1 MDNQKITVKEQIFNL
16 FFLIKI
22 LFKTNKRIFF
32 IRLPMLFLQ
41 TISSILSIWFMRLIL
56 NEISTGAD
64 VKKVVLFS
72 GLMAGSALLVN
83 TLSKIVSIFDSRE
96 MQRTENRLRLFLAD
110 IIMNLPYRYAVDPE
124 TLNFLELAK
133 KENSFS
139 TVLSAVTNV
148 LGAVINALTYAT
160 VVLTVNPLILLL
172 IAANSAIDML
182 LLRKTAK
189 LAIENENE
197 VFPVYRKLWA
207 QVGILFKLKFGKE
220 MRINRLQDW
229 TIEKGRK
236 QNDYALSFEKSEA
249 KSSAELSGL
258 QDLAGT
264 VLNVCVYLILAFLM
278 LFRSLLIG
286 DFTYVLNCTL
296 SLSGSIKG
304 LISGWNDLLN
314 HGLFSRGFKYC
325 FDLAELHRDDCNCGD
340 ENIMVEDT
348 SIEFRN
354 VTFTYPY
361 SDSPVLKH
369 ISFKIESGE
378 TLSLVGVNGSG
389 KTTLVMLLCRFYEP
403 DEGEILLGGI
413 PINRIQVEKY
423 HRILGVAFQNS
434 QIFAG
439 TIKENI
445 AYSNDIK
452 KERIKYSLDI
462 SALFDKISSLPQTYD
477 TVIGRTFDENG
488 TDFSGGEKQKLAIAR
503 AIVSDPKVMIF
514 DEPTAALDPIAEHEI
529 ITSLRRAIGGR
540 TAIFISHRLSFAR
553 TSDKIAVLS
562 GGVIC
567 EFGTHSE
574 LMEIENGV
582 YRELFTAQA
591 KYYVGINL
599 S

>member
-236 QNDYALSFEKSEA
+236 QNDYALSFEKREA

-258 QDLAGT
+258 QDLAVT

>member
-1 MDNQKITVKEQIFNL
+1 
-16 FFLIKI
+16 
-22 LFKTNKRIFF
+22 
-32 IRLPMLFLQ
+32 
-41 TISSILSIWFMRLIL
+41 
-56 NEISTGAD
+56 
-64 VKKVVLFS
+64 
-72 GLMAGSALLVN
+72 
-83 TLSKIVSIFDSRE
+83 
-96 MQRTENRLRLFLAD
+96 
-110 IIMNLPYRYAVDPE
+110 
-124 TLNFLELAK
+124 
-133 KENSFS
+133 
-139 TVLSAVTNV
+139 
-148 LGAVINALTYAT
+148 
-160 VVLTVNPLILLL
+160 
-172 IAANSAIDML
+172 
-182 LLRKTAK
+182 
-189 LAIENENE
+189 
-197 VFPVYRKLWA
+197 
-207 QVGILFKLKFGKE
+207 
-220 MRINRLQDW
+220 
-229 TIEKGRK
+229 
-236 QNDYALSFEKSEA
+236 
-249 KSSAELSGL
+249 
-258 QDLAGT
+258 
-264 VLNVCVYLILAFLM
+264 
-278 LFRSLLIG
+278 
-286 DFTYVLNCTL
+286 
-296 SLSGSIKG
+296 
-304 LISGWNDLLN
+304 
-314 HGLFSRGFKYC
+314 
-325 FDLAELHRDDCNCGD
+325 
-340 ENIMVEDT
+340 MVEDT

-439 TIKENI
+439 TIKEKI

-452 KERIKYSLDI
+452 KERIKNSLDI

>member
-22 LFKTNKRIFF
+22 LFRTNKRIFF
-32 IRLPMLFLQ
+32 IRLPMQFLQ

-236 QNDYALSFEKSEA
+236 QND
-249 KSSAELSGL
+249 
-258 QDLAGT
+258 
-264 VLNVCVYLILAFLM
+264 
-278 LFRSLLIG
+278 
-286 DFTYVLNCTL
+286 
-296 SLSGSIKG
+296 
-304 LISGWNDLLN
+304 
-314 HGLFSRGFKYC
+314 
-325 FDLAELHRDDCNCGD
+325 
-340 ENIMVEDT
+340 
-348 SIEFRN
+348 
-354 VTFTYPY
+354 
-361 SDSPVLKH
+361 
-369 ISFKIESGE
+369 
-378 TLSLVGVNGSG
+378 
-389 KTTLVMLLCRFYEP
+389 
-403 DEGEILLGGI
+403 
-413 PINRIQVEKY
+413 
-423 HRILGVAFQNS
+423 
-434 QIFAG
+434 
-439 TIKENI
+439 
-445 AYSNDIK
+445 
-452 KERIKYSLDI
+452 
-462 SALFDKISSLPQTYD
+462 
-477 TVIGRTFDENG
+477 
-488 TDFSGGEKQKLAIAR
+488 
-503 AIVSDPKVMIF
+503 
-514 DEPTAALDPIAEHEI
+514 
-529 ITSLRRAIGGR
+529 
-540 TAIFISHRLSFAR
+540 
-553 TSDKIAVLS
+553 
-562 GGVIC
+562 
-567 EFGTHSE
+567 
-574 LMEIENGV
+574 
-582 YRELFTAQA
+582 
-591 KYYVGINL
+591 
-599 S
+599 